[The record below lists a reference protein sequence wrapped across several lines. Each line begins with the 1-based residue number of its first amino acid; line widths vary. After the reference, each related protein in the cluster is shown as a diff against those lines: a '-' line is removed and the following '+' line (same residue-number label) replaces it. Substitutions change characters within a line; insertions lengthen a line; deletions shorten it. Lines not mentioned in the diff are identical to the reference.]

1 MQFSYIT
8 RRGQKVTYGKMVYQ
22 QEESRFYPDR
32 REIRH
37 RSGHSQADPEPG
49 YHGRGGDTQVLI
61 RDSFGY
67 FRSVHEEA
75 CRLIHH
81 AIRGGTKI
89 RIISDY
95 DVDGVISNYILWKSL
110 SDLGG
115 SVDFT
120 IPDRIQDGYG
130 MNSEMAVNAK
140 EDGVGLII
148 TCDNGIAAF
157 DPVKEAK
164 DLGIEVIV
172 TDHHEVP
179 YQMEEGR
186 KREILPPADAVV
198 NPKQESCVYPYKQLC
213 GAGVAFQLMRALYRM
228 EGRED
233 KNLEPLLC
241 FLAIATVCDVVD
253 LTEENRIFVREGLNR
268 IGITENTGL
277 RALLR
282 VHNLEE
288 ASVNSY
294 HLGFV
299 IGPCINASGRLES
312 AEKVLRLFMEK
323 DMAAAE
329 ETAQELK
336 ELNDQRKGMTNEGV
350 KKALDQ
356 IEQNGYGEDKVL
368 VIYLPDCHESIAGII
383 AGRVKDKVHRP
394 VFVLT
399 KGREGIKGSGR
410 SIENYHMFEAM
421 NEVKDVFTRFGGH
434 AMAAGC
440 SLSDESK
447 VEEFRRRINGCC
459 DLKEDDFIKKVSIDV
474 DMPIDYI
481 SAELVRQMAV
491 LEPFGK
497 ENKRPLFAH
506 RKLFIERIQVFGDNR
521 NVIRLSLLSNR
532 GTRMTGMIFE
542 EEDIFRE
549 KMGEGKQYITCTYY
563 PDINVYRGNESL
575 QIRIQHYFFT

>member
-1 MQFSYIT
+1 MEKWFISKKKADFEQI
-8 RRGQKVTYGKMVYQ
+8 GKK
-22 QEESRFYPDR
+22 FG
-32 REIRH
+32 I
-37 RSGHSQADPEPG
+37 DPVIA
-49 YHGRGGDTQVLI
+49 RLI
-61 RDSFGY
+61 RNRDITDEEEICRYLSGKLSDISDP
-67 FRSVHEEA
+67 SVMKDADKA
-75 CRLIHH
+75 CILLCE
-81 AIRGGTKI
+81 AIREGKKI

-110 SDLGG
+110 NDLGG
-115 SVDFT
+115 SVDFI

-130 MNSEMAVNAK
+130 MNTEMVLNAK
-140 EDGVGLII
+140 EDGIGVII

-157 DPVKEAK
+157 DAVKKAN
-164 DLGIEVIV
+164 DLNMAVIV

-179 YQMEEGR
+179 YQMREGE
-186 KREILPPADAVV
+186 KQEILPPADAVV
-198 NPKQESCVYPYKQLC
+198 DPKQEACAYPYKQLC
-213 GAGVAFQLMRALYRM
+213 GAGVAFQLMRALYQM
-228 EGRED
+228 MGRDEKD
-233 KNLEPLLC
+233 LEPLLC
-241 FLAIATVCDVVD
+241 FLAVATVCDVVD
-253 LTEENRIFVREGLNR
+253 LTKENRIFVREGLKLMSL
-268 IGITENTGL
+268 TQNTGL
-277 RALLR
+277 RALLE
-282 VHNLEE
+282 VHNLKD
-288 ASVNSY
+288 ASINSY

-312 AEKVLRLFMEK
+312 AEKVLRLFLER
-323 DMAAAE
+323 DM
-329 ETAQELK
+329 ETAIETARELK

-350 KKALDQ
+350 KKAMEQ
-356 IEQNGYGEDKVL
+356 IEQNGYGSDKVL

-383 AGRVKDKVHRP
+383 AGRIKDKVHKP

-399 KGREGIKGSGR
+399 KGKEGVKGSGR

-447 VEEFRRRINGCC
+447 VEEFRRRINECC
-459 DLKEDDFIKKVSIDV
+459 ALSDDDFVKKVMIDA

-481 SAELVRQMAV
+481 SADLVRQMEV

-521 NVIRLSLLSNR
+521 NVIRLSLLSDK

>member
-1 MQFSYIT
+1 MEKWFISKKKADFEQI
-8 RRGQKVTYGKMVYQ
+8 GKK
-22 QEESRFYPDR
+22 FG
-32 REIRH
+32 I
-37 RSGHSQADPEPG
+37 DPVIA
-49 YHGRGGDTQVLI
+49 RLI
-61 RDSFGY
+61 RNRDITDEEEICRYLSGKLSDISDP
-67 FRSVHEEA
+67 SVMKDADKA
-75 CRLIHH
+75 CTLLCE
-81 AIRGGTKI
+81 AIREGKKI

-110 SDLGG
+110 NDLGG
-115 SVDFT
+115 SVDFI

-130 MNSEMAVNAK
+130 MNTEMVLNAK
-140 EDGVGLII
+140 EDGIGVII

-157 DPVKEAK
+157 DAVKKAN
-164 DLGIEVIV
+164 DLNMAVIV

-179 YQMEEGR
+179 YQMREGE
-186 KREILPPADAVV
+186 KQEILPPADAVV
-198 NPKQESCVYPYKQLC
+198 DPKQEACAYPYKQLC
-213 GAGVAFQLMRALYRM
+213 GAGVAFQLMRALYQIM
-228 EGRED
+228 GRDEKD
-233 KNLEPLLC
+233 LEPLLC
-241 FLAIATVCDVVD
+241 FLAVATVCDVVD
-253 LTEENRIFVREGLNR
+253 LTKENRIFVREGLKLMSL
-268 IGITENTGL
+268 TQNTGL
-277 RALLR
+277 RALLE
-282 VHNLEE
+282 VHNLKD
-288 ASVNSY
+288 ASINSY

-312 AEKVLRLFMEK
+312 AEKVLRLFLER
-323 DMAAAE
+323 DM
-329 ETAQELK
+329 ETAIETARELK

-350 KKALDQ
+350 KKAMEQ
-356 IEQNGYGEDKVL
+356 IEQNGYGSDKVL

-383 AGRVKDKVHRP
+383 AGRIKDKVHKP

-399 KGREGIKGSGR
+399 KGKEGVKGSGR

-447 VEEFRRRINGCC
+447 VEEFRRRINECC
-459 DLKEDDFIKKVSIDV
+459 ALSDDDFVKKVMIDA

-481 SAELVRQMAV
+481 SADLVRQMEV

-521 NVIRLSLLSNR
+521 NVIRLSLLSDK

-542 EEDIFRE
+542 DEDIFRE

>member
-1 MQFSYIT
+1 MEKWFISKKKADFEQI
-8 RRGQKVTYGKMVYQ
+8 GKK
-22 QEESRFYPDR
+22 FG
-32 REIRH
+32 I
-37 RSGHSQADPEPG
+37 DPVIA
-49 YHGRGGDTQVLI
+49 RLI
-61 RDSFGY
+61 RNRDITDEEEICRYLSGKLSDISDP
-67 FRSVHEEA
+67 SVMKDADKA
-75 CRLIHH
+75 CILLCE
-81 AIRGGTKI
+81 AIREGKKI

-110 SDLGG
+110 NDLGG
-115 SVDFT
+115 SVDFI

-130 MNSEMAVNAK
+130 MNTEMVLNAK
-140 EDGVGLII
+140 EDGIGVII

-157 DPVKEAK
+157 DAVKKAN
-164 DLGIEVIV
+164 DLNMAVIV

-179 YQMEEGR
+179 YQMQEGE
-186 KREILPPADAVV
+186 KQEILPPADAVV
-198 NPKQESCVYPYKQLC
+198 DPKQEACAYPYKQLC
-213 GAGVAFQLMRALYRM
+213 GAGVAFQLMRALYQM
-228 EGRED
+228 MGRDEKD
-233 KNLEPLLC
+233 LEPLLC
-241 FLAIATVCDVVD
+241 FLAVATVCDVVD
-253 LTEENRIFVREGLNR
+253 LTKENRIFVREGLKR
-268 IGITENTGL
+268 MSLTQNTGL
-277 RALLR
+277 RALLE
-282 VHNLEE
+282 VHNLKD
-288 ASVNSY
+288 ASINSY

-312 AEKVLRLFMEK
+312 AEKVLRLFLER
-323 DMAAAE
+323 DM
-329 ETAQELK
+329 ETAMETAGELK

-350 KKALDQ
+350 KKAMEQ
-356 IEQNGYGEDKVL
+356 IEQNGYGSDKVL

-383 AGRVKDKVHRP
+383 AGRIKDKVHKP

-399 KGREGIKGSGR
+399 KGKEGVKGSGR

-447 VEEFRRRINGCC
+447 VDEFRRRINECC
-459 DLKEDDFIKKVSIDV
+459 ALSDDDFVKKVMIDA

-481 SAELVRQMAV
+481 SADLVRQMEV

-521 NVIRLSLLSNR
+521 NVIRLSLLSDK

-542 EEDIFRE
+542 DEDIFRE

>member
-1 MQFSYIT
+1 MEKWFISKKKADFDHI
-8 RRGQKVTYGKMVYQ
+8 GKKFGIDPVVARLIRNRDIA
-22 QEESRFYPDR
+22 EEE
-32 REIRH
+32 EIR
-37 RSGHSQADPEPG
+37 RYLSGDLSDISDPAG
-49 YHGRGGDTQVLI
+49 MKDVNKACVLLQ
-61 RDSFGY
+61 D
-67 FRSVHEEA
+67 
-75 CRLIHH
+75 
-81 AIRGGTKI
+81 AIETGTKI

-110 SDLGG
+110 KNLGG
-115 SVDFT
+115 IVDFT

-130 MNSEMAVNAK
+130 MNMEMVLKAK
-140 EDGVGLII
+140 EEEIGVII

-157 DPVKEAK
+157 EPVNEARK
-164 DLGIEVIV
+164 LGMRVIV

-179 YQMEEGR
+179 YQMEENK

-198 NPKQESCVYPYKQLC
+198 DPKQEACEYPYKQLC
-213 GAGVAFQLMRALYRM
+213 GAGVAFQLMRALYQRQ
-228 EGRED
+228 GRKE
-233 KNLEPLLC
+233 KELEPLLC

-253 LTEENRIFVREGLNR
+253 LMKENRIFVKEGLKR
-268 IGITENTGL
+268 ISFTENIGL
-277 RALLR
+277 MALLKA
-282 VHNLEE
+282 HHLED
-288 ASVNSY
+288 ADVNSY

-312 AEKVLRLFMEK
+312 AEKVLRLFLEQ
-323 DMAAAE
+323 DPDAAM

-336 ELNDQRKGMTNEGV
+336 DLNDQRKGMTNDGV
-350 KKALDQ
+350 REALEQ
-356 IEQNGYGEDKVL
+356 IGQKGYSEDKVL

-383 AGRVKDKVHRP
+383 AGRVKDRVHKP

-399 KGREGIKGSGR
+399 KGKEGIKGSGR
-410 SIENYHMFEAM
+410 SIESYHMFEAM

-434 AMAAGC
+434 SMAAGC
-440 SLSDESK
+440 SLLDEHK
-447 VEEFRRRINGCC
+447 VNEFRTRINQCC
-459 DLKEDDFIKKVSIDV
+459 TLKEDDFVKKVTIDA
-474 DMPIDYI
+474 DMPIDYV
-481 SAELVRQMAV
+481 SADLVRQMAV

-521 NVIRLSLLSNR
+521 NVIRLSLLSDR

-542 EEDIFRE
+542 EEDTFRQ

-563 PDINVYRGNESL
+563 PDINVYRGNETL

>member
-1 MQFSYIT
+1 MEKWFISKKKADFDQIGEKFGIDPVIARLIRNRDIT
-8 RRGQKVTYGKMVYQ
+8 
-22 QEESRFYPDR
+22 EEE
-32 REIRH
+32 EIR
-37 RSGHSQADPEPG
+37 RYLSGTLADISDPLKMKG
-49 YHGRGGDTQVLI
+49 VA
-61 RDSFGY
+61 
-67 FRSVHEEA
+67 EA
-75 CRLIHH
+75 CRLLQD
-81 AIRGGTKI
+81 ALRTGTKI

-110 SDLGG
+110 KNLGG
-115 SVDFT
+115 IVDFI

-130 MNSEMAVNAK
+130 MNTDMVLNAK
-140 EDGVGLII
+140 TDGIGLII

-157 DPVKEAK
+157 DPAAEAK
-164 DLGIEVIV
+164 KLGMGVIV

-179 YQMEEGR
+179 YQMENGI
-186 KREILPPADAVV
+186 KKEILPPADVV
-198 NPKQESCVYPYKQLC
+198 VDPKQEGCEYPYKQLC
-213 GAGVAFQLMRALYRM
+213 GAGVAFQLMRALYRE
-228 EGRED
+228 EGRKE
-233 KNLEPLLC
+233 KELEPLLC

-253 LTEENRIFVREGLNR
+253 LTKENRIFVREGLKR
-268 IGITENTGL
+268 IGFTENIGL
-277 RALLR
+277 LALLK
-282 VHNLEE
+282 VHKLEDTPI
-288 ASVNSY
+288 NSY

-312 AEKVLRLFMEK
+312 AEKVLRLFLEK
-323 DMAAAE
+323 DPDAAM

-336 ELNDQRKGMTNEGV
+336 ELNDQRKSMTNDGV
-350 KKALDQ
+350 SEALEQ
-356 IEQNGYGEDKVL
+356 ISQNGYDEDKVL
-368 VIYLPDCHESIAGII
+368 VIYLPGCHESIAGII
-383 AGRVKDKVHRP
+383 AGRVKDKLHKP

-399 KGREGIKGSGR
+399 KGKEGIKGSGR
-410 SIENYHMFEAM
+410 SIESYHMFEAM

-440 SLSDESK
+440 SLLNEAK
-447 VEEFRRRINGCC
+447 VDEFRERINDCC
-459 DLKEDDFIKKVSIDV
+459 TLGQEDFIKKVAIDV

-481 SAELVRQMAV
+481 STGLVRQMAV

-521 NVIRLSLLSNR
+521 NVIRLSLQSDR

-542 EEDIFRE
+542 EEDTFRQ

-563 PDINVYRGNESL
+563 PDINVYRGNETL

>member
-1 MQFSYIT
+1 MEKWFIS
-8 RRGQKVTYGKMVYQ
+8 KKK
-22 QEESRFYPDR
+22 
-32 REIRH
+32 
-37 RSGHSQADPEPG
+37 ADFDQIGEKFGIDPVIA
-49 YHGRGGDTQVLI
+49 RLI
-61 RDSFGY
+61 RNRDITDEEDIRRYLSGTL
-67 FRSVHEEA
+67 SDVSDPMKMKGVKEA
-75 CRLIHH
+75 CTLLQD
-81 AIRGGTKI
+81 ALQAGTKI

-110 SDLGG
+110 KNLGG
-115 SVDFT
+115 IVDFT

-130 MNSEMAVNAK
+130 MNTDMVLDAK
-140 EDGVGLII
+140 KDGIGLII

-157 DPVKEAK
+157 DPVAEAK
-164 DLGIEVIV
+164 KLNMAVIV

-179 YQMEEGR
+179 YQTAEGR
-186 KREILPPADAVV
+186 KQEILPPADAVV
-198 NPKQESCVYPYKQLC
+198 DPKQEGCGYPYKQLC
-213 GAGVAFQLMRALYRM
+213 GAGVAFQLMRALYGE

-233 KNLEPLLC
+233 KELEPLLC

-253 LTEENRIFVREGLNR
+253 LTKENRIFVREGLKR
-268 IGITENTGL
+268 IGFSENIGL
-277 RALLR
+277 NALLKA
-282 VHNLEE
+282 HKLED
-288 ASVNSY
+288 ADVNSY

-312 AEKVLRLFMEK
+312 AEKVLRLFLEK
-323 DMAAAE
+323 DPDAAM

-336 ELNDQRKGMTNEGV
+336 ELNDQRKGMTNDGV
-350 KKALDQ
+350 REALDQ
-356 IEQNGYGEDKVL
+356 IGQNGYERDKVL
-368 VIYLPDCHESIAGII
+368 VLYLPDCHESIAGII
-383 AGRVKDKVHRP
+383 AGRVKDKLHKP

-399 KGREGIKGSGR
+399 KGKEGIKGSGR
-410 SIENYHMFEAM
+410 SIESYHMFEAM
-421 NEVKDVFTRFGGH
+421 NEVKDVFTKFGGH

-447 VEEFRRRINGCC
+447 ADEFRTRINECC
-459 DLKEDDFIKKVSIDV
+459 KLGRDDFIKKVTIDV

-481 SAELVRQMAV
+481 SVNLVRQMSV

-521 NVIRLSLLSNR
+521 NVIRLSLKSGG

-542 EEDIFRE
+542 EEELFRQ

>member
-1 MQFSYIT
+1 MEKWFISKKKADFDQIGEKFGIDPVIARLIRNRDIT
-8 RRGQKVTYGKMVYQ
+8 
-22 QEESRFYPDR
+22 EEE
-32 REIRH
+32 EIR
-37 RSGHSQADPEPG
+37 RYLSGTLSDISDPVQMKG
-49 YHGRGGDTQVLI
+49 I
-61 RDSFGY
+61 K
-67 FRSVHEEA
+67 EA
-75 CRLIHH
+75 CILLQDALRT
-81 AIRGGTKI
+81 GTKI

-110 SDLGG
+110 KNLGG
-115 SVDFT
+115 AVDYT

-130 MNSEMAVNAK
+130 MNTDMVLQAK
-140 EDGVGLII
+140 KDGIGLII

-157 DPVKEAK
+157 DPVAEAK
-164 DLGIEVIV
+164 KLGMNVIV

-179 YQMEEGR
+179 YQMEDGR
-186 KREILPPADAVV
+186 KQEILPPADAVV
-198 NPKQESCVYPYKQLC
+198 DPKQKGCEYPYKQLC
-213 GAGVAFQLMRALYRM
+213 GAGVAFQFMSALYRA
-228 EGRED
+228 EGREE
-233 KNLEPLLC
+233 KELEPLLC

-253 LTEENRIFVREGLNR
+253 LTKENRIFVREGLKR
-268 IGITENTGL
+268 IGFTENIGL
-277 RALLR
+277 QALLKA
-282 VHNLEE
+282 HKLEDAE
-288 ASVNSY
+288 VNSY

-312 AEKVLRLFMEK
+312 AEKVLKLFLET
-323 DMAAAE
+323 DPDEAL
-329 ETAQELK
+329 ETAKELK
-336 ELNDQRKGMTNEGV
+336 ELNDQRKGMTNDGV
-350 KKALDQ
+350 RDALEQ
-356 IEQNGYGEDKVL
+356 ISRNGYDKDKVL
-368 VIYLPDCHESIAGII
+368 VIYLPACHESIAGII
-383 AGRVKDKVHRP
+383 AGRVKDKLHKP

-410 SIENYHMFEAM
+410 SIETYHMFEAM

-440 SLSDESK
+440 SLLDESK
-447 VEEFRRRINGCC
+447 VDEFRLRINECC
-459 DLKEDDFIKKVSIDV
+459 TLGQEDFIKKVTIDV
-474 DMPIDYI
+474 DMPVDYI
-481 SAELVRQMAV
+481 TMGLVRQMAV

-521 NVIRLSLLSNR
+521 NVIRLSLQSDR

-542 EEDIFRE
+542 EEESFRQ

>member
-1 MQFSYIT
+1 MEKWFIS
-8 RRGQKVTYGKMVYQ
+8 KKK
-22 QEESRFYPDR
+22 
-32 REIRH
+32 
-37 RSGHSQADPEPG
+37 ADFVRIGETFGIDPVIA
-49 YHGRGGDTQVLI
+49 RLI
-61 RDSFGY
+61 RNRDITGEEDIRRYLSGTLSDISDPFMMKDA
-67 FRSVHEEA
+67 EEA
-75 CRLIHH
+75 CRLLRQ
-81 AIRGGTKI
+81 AVRRGTKI

-115 SVDFT
+115 TVDFV

-140 EDGVGLII
+140 KEGIGLMI

-157 DPVKEAK
+157 DPVKKAK
-164 DLGIEVIV
+164 DLGMEVIV
-172 TDHHEVP
+172 TVP

-186 KREILPPADAVV
+186 KREMLPPADAVV
-198 NPKQESCVYPYKQLC
+198 NPKQETCAYPYKQLC
-213 GAGVAFQLMRALYRM
+213 GAGVAFQLMRALYRA

-233 KNLEPLLC
+233 KELEPLLC

-268 IGITENTGL
+268 IGLTQNTGL

-288 ASVNSY
+288 TTVNSY

-312 AEKVLRLFMEK
+312 AEKVLRLFLEK

-336 ELNDQRKGMTNEGV
+336 DLNDQRKGMTNEGV
-350 KKALDQ
+350 KEALDQ
-356 IEQNGYGEDKVL
+356 IEQNGYGKDKVL

-399 KGREGIKGSGR
+399 KGKEGIKGSGR

-421 NEVKDVFTRFGGH
+421 NEVKDVFARFGGH

-447 VEEFRRRINGCC
+447 VEEFRRRINGYCE
-459 DLKEDDFIKKVSIDV
+459 LKENDFIKKVSIDV

-521 NVIRLSLLSNR
+521 NVIRLSLLSDR

>member
-1 MQFSYIT
+1 
-8 RRGQKVTYGKMVYQ
+8 
-22 QEESRFYPDR
+22 
-32 REIRH
+32 
-37 RSGHSQADPEPG
+37 
-49 YHGRGGDTQVLI
+49 
-61 RDSFGY
+61 
-67 FRSVHEEA
+67 
-75 CRLIHH
+75 
-81 AIRGGTKI
+81 
-89 RIISDY
+89 
-95 DVDGVISNYILWKSL
+95 
-110 SDLGG
+110 
-115 SVDFT
+115 
-120 IPDRIQDGYG
+120 
-130 MNSEMAVNAK
+130 
-140 EDGVGLII
+140 
-148 TCDNGIAAF
+148 
-157 DPVKEAK
+157 
-164 DLGIEVIV
+164 
-172 TDHHEVP
+172 
-179 YQMEEGR
+179 
-186 KREILPPADAVV
+186 
-198 NPKQESCVYPYKQLC
+198 
-213 GAGVAFQLMRALYRM
+213 
-228 EGRED
+228 
-233 KNLEPLLC
+233 
-241 FLAIATVCDVVD
+241 
-253 LTEENRIFVREGLNR
+253 
-268 IGITENTGL
+268 
-277 RALLR
+277 
-282 VHNLEE
+282 
-288 ASVNSY
+288 
-294 HLGFV
+294 
-299 IGPCINASGRLES
+299 
-312 AEKVLRLFMEK
+312 
-323 DMAAAE
+323 MAAAE

-350 KKALDQ
+350 KEALDQ
-356 IEQNGYGEDKVL
+356 IEQNGYGKDKVL

-399 KGREGIKGSGR
+399 KGKEGIKGSGR

-459 DLKEDDFIKKVSIDV
+459 DLKENDFIKKVSIDV

-521 NVIRLSLLSNR
+521 NVIRLSLLSDR

-575 QIRIQHYFFT
+575 QIRIKHYFFT

>member
-1 MQFSYIT
+1 MEKWFISKKKADFDQIGEKFGIDPVIARLIRNRDIT
-8 RRGQKVTYGKMVYQ
+8 
-22 QEESRFYPDR
+22 EEE
-32 REIRH
+32 EIR
-37 RSGHSQADPEPG
+37 RYLSGTLADISDPLKMKG
-49 YHGRGGDTQVLI
+49 VT
-61 RDSFGY
+61 
-67 FRSVHEEA
+67 EA
-75 CRLIHH
+75 CRLLQD
-81 AIRGGTKI
+81 ALRTGTKI

-110 SDLGG
+110 KNLGG
-115 SVDFT
+115 IVDFI

-130 MNSEMAVNAK
+130 MNTDMVLDAK
-140 EDGVGLII
+140 TDGIGLII

-157 DPVKEAK
+157 DQAAEAK
-164 DLGIEVIV
+164 KLGMGVIV

-179 YQMEEGR
+179 YQMENGV
-186 KREILPPADAVV
+186 KKEILPPADVV
-198 NPKQESCVYPYKQLC
+198 VDPKQEGCEYPYKQLC
-213 GAGVAFQLMRALYRM
+213 GAGVAFQLMRALYRE
-228 EGRED
+228 EGRKE
-233 KNLEPLLC
+233 KELEPLLC

-253 LTEENRIFVREGLNR
+253 LTKENRIFVREGLKR
-268 IGITENTGL
+268 IGFTENIGL
-277 RALLR
+277 LALLKA
-282 VHNLEE
+282 HKLEDTPI
-288 ASVNSY
+288 NSY

-312 AEKVLRLFMEK
+312 AEKVLRLFLEK
-323 DMAAAE
+323 DPDAAM

-336 ELNDQRKGMTNEGV
+336 ELNDQRKSMTNDGV
-350 KKALDQ
+350 SEALEQ
-356 IEQNGYGEDKVL
+356 ISQNGYDEDKVL
-368 VIYLPDCHESIAGII
+368 VIYLPGCHESIAGII
-383 AGRVKDKVHRP
+383 AGRVKDKLHKP

-399 KGREGIKGSGR
+399 KGKEGIKGSGR
-410 SIENYHMFEAM
+410 SIESYHMFEAM

-440 SLSDESK
+440 SLLNEAK
-447 VEEFRRRINGCC
+447 VDEFRERINDCC
-459 DLKEDDFIKKVSIDV
+459 TLGQEDFIKKVAIDV

-481 SAELVRQMAV
+481 STGLVRQMAV

-521 NVIRLSLLSNR
+521 NVIRLSLQSDR

-542 EEDIFRE
+542 EEDTFRQ

-563 PDINVYRGNESL
+563 PDINVYRGNETL

>member
-1 MQFSYIT
+1 MEKWFVSKKKADFDHIGKKFGIDPVVARLIRNRDIT
-8 RRGQKVTYGKMVYQ
+8 
-22 QEESRFYPDR
+22 EEG
-32 REIRH
+32 EIRSYL
-37 RSGHSQADPEPG
+37 SGTLSDISDPALMK
-49 YHGRGGDTQVLI
+49 DVNKACVLLW
-61 RDSFGY
+61 D
-67 FRSVHEEA
+67 
-75 CRLIHH
+75 
-81 AIRGGTKI
+81 AIETGTKI

-110 SDLGG
+110 KNLGG
-115 SVDFT
+115 LVDFT

-130 MNSEMAVNAK
+130 MNTEMVLKAK
-140 EDGVGLII
+140 EEGIGLII

-157 DPVKEAK
+157 EPVNEAK
-164 DLGIEVIV
+164 KLGMKVIV

-179 YQMEEGR
+179 YQMEENK

-198 NPKQESCVYPYKQLC
+198 DPKQEACEYPYKQLC
-213 GAGVAFQLMRALYRM
+213 GAGVAFQLMRALYQM
-228 EGRED
+228 QGRKE
-233 KNLEPLLC
+233 KELEPLLC

-253 LTEENRIFVREGLNR
+253 LTKENRIFVKEGLKR
-268 IGITENTGL
+268 ISFTENIGL
-277 RALLR
+277 TALLKA
-282 VHNLEE
+282 HHLED
-288 ASVNSY
+288 SDVNSY

-312 AEKVLRLFMEK
+312 AEKVLRLLLEQ
-323 DMAAAE
+323 DPDAAM

-336 ELNDQRKGMTNEGV
+336 DLNDQRKGMTNDGV
-350 KKALDQ
+350 REALEQIDQ
-356 IEQNGYGEDKVL
+356 KGYNEDKVL

-383 AGRVKDKVHRP
+383 AGRVKDKVHKP

-399 KGREGIKGSGR
+399 KGKEGIKGSGR
-410 SIENYHMFEAM
+410 SIDSYHMFEAM

-440 SLSDESK
+440 SLLNEDS
-447 VEEFRRRINGCC
+447 VNEFRIRINQCC
-459 DLKEDDFIKKVSIDV
+459 TLKEDDFVKKVTIDA
-474 DMPIDYI
+474 DMPIDYV
-481 SAELVRQMAV
+481 SADLVRQMAV

-521 NVIRLSLLSNR
+521 NVIRLSLLSDR

-542 EEDIFRE
+542 EEDTFRQ

>member
-1 MQFSYIT
+1 MEKWFIS
-8 RRGQKVTYGKMVYQ
+8 KKK
-22 QEESRFYPDR
+22 
-32 REIRH
+32 
-37 RSGHSQADPEPG
+37 ADFVRIGETFGIDPVIA
-49 YHGRGGDTQVLI
+49 RLI
-61 RDSFGY
+61 RNRDITGEEDIRRYLSGTLSDISDPFMMKDA
-67 FRSVHEEA
+67 EEA
-75 CRLIHH
+75 CRLLRQ
-81 AIRGGTKI
+81 AVRRGTKI

-115 SVDFT
+115 TVDFV

-140 EDGVGLII
+140 KEGIGLMI

-157 DPVKEAK
+157 DPVKKAK
-164 DLGIEVIV
+164 DLGMEVIV

-186 KREILPPADAVV
+186 KREMLPPADAVV
-198 NPKQESCVYPYKQLC
+198 NPKQETCAYPYKQLC
-213 GAGVAFQLMRALYRM
+213 GAGVAFQLMRALYRA

-233 KNLEPLLC
+233 KELEPLLC

-268 IGITENTGL
+268 IGLTQNTGL

-288 ASVNSY
+288 TTVNSY

-312 AEKVLRLFMEK
+312 AEKVLRLFLEK
-323 DMAAAE
+323 DVAAAE

-336 ELNDQRKGMTNEGV
+336 DLNDQRKGMTNEGV
-350 KKALDQ
+350 KEALDQ
-356 IEQNGYGEDKVL
+356 IEQNGYGKDKVL
-368 VIYLPDCHESIAGII
+368 VIYLSDCHESIAGII

-399 KGREGIKGSGR
+399 KGKEGIKGSGR

-421 NEVKDVFTRFGGH
+421 NEVKDVFARFGGH

-459 DLKEDDFIKKVSIDV
+459 ELKENDFIKKVSIDV

-521 NVIRLSLLSNR
+521 NVIRLSLLSDR

>member
-1 MQFSYIT
+1 MEKWFVSKKKADFDHI
-8 RRGQKVTYGKMVYQ
+8 GKK
-22 QEESRFYPDR
+22 FG
-32 REIRH
+32 I
-37 RSGHSQADPEPG
+37 DPVVA
-49 YHGRGGDTQVLI
+49 RLI
-61 RDSFGY
+61 RNRDIT
-67 FRSVHEEA
+67 EEGEIHSYLSGTLSDISDPALMKDVNKA
-75 CRLIHH
+75 CVLLWD
-81 AIRGGTKI
+81 AIETGTKI

-110 SDLGG
+110 KNLGG
-115 SVDFT
+115 LVDFT

-130 MNSEMAVNAK
+130 MNTEMVLKAK
-140 EDGVGLII
+140 EEGIGLII

-157 DPVKEAK
+157 EPVNEARK
-164 DLGIEVIV
+164 LGMKVIV

-179 YQMEEGR
+179 YQMEENK

-198 NPKQESCVYPYKQLC
+198 DPKQGACEYPYKQLC
-213 GAGVAFQLMRALYRM
+213 GAGVAFQLMRALYQM
-228 EGRED
+228 QGRKE
-233 KNLEPLLC
+233 KELEPLLC

-253 LTEENRIFVREGLNR
+253 LTKENRIFVKEGLKR
-268 IGITENTGL
+268 ISFTENIGL
-277 RALLR
+277 TALLKA
-282 VHNLEE
+282 HHLED
-288 ASVNSY
+288 SDVNSY

-312 AEKVLRLFMEK
+312 AEKVLRLLLEQ
-323 DMAAAE
+323 DPDAAM

-336 ELNDQRKGMTNEGV
+336 DLNDQRKGMTNDGV
-350 KKALDQ
+350 REALEQIDQ
-356 IEQNGYGEDKVL
+356 KGYNEDKVL

-383 AGRVKDKVHRP
+383 AGRVKDKVHKP

-399 KGREGIKGSGR
+399 KGKEGIKGSGR
-410 SIENYHMFEAM
+410 SIDSYHMFEAM

-440 SLSDESK
+440 SLLNEDS
-447 VEEFRRRINGCC
+447 VNEFRTRINQCC
-459 DLKEDDFIKKVSIDV
+459 TLKEDDFVKKVTIDA
-474 DMPIDYI
+474 DMPIDYV
-481 SAELVRQMAV
+481 SADLVRQMAV

-521 NVIRLSLLSNR
+521 NVIRLSLLSDR

-542 EEDIFRE
+542 EEDTFRQ